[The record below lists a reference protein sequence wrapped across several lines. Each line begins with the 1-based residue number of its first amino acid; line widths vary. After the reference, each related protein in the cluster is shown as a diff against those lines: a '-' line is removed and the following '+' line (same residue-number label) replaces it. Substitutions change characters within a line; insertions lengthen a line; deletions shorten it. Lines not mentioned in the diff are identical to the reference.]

1 MKLPRVSRHGLGAFY
16 ERNEFADGVVETG
29 GGRHPRQA
37 IPPDETQRTP
47 QKDQD
52 AETVWSSGQWT
63 LDLERYLAERMRH
76 PSVPLPAHPKHCRQY
91 RWESSMANGLAEPY

>member
-1 MKLPRVSRHGLGAFY
+1 MGAEALLDRRGFGTYAMKLPRVSRHGLGAFY

-37 IPPDETQRTP
+37 VPPDETQRTP

-52 AETVWSSGQWT
+52 AETV
-63 LDLERYLAERMRH
+63 
-76 PSVPLPAHPKHCRQY
+76 
-91 RWESSMANGLAEPY
+91 

>member
-37 IPPDETQRTP
+37 VPPDETQRTP

-52 AETVWSSGQWT
+52 AETV
-63 LDLERYLAERMRH
+63 
-76 PSVPLPAHPKHCRQY
+76 
-91 RWESSMANGLAEPY
+91 